1 MAARRH
7 PATQSADVYEPAVQP
22 ALVIA
27 NFGSDVDLLTDQ
39 GDRVTATPLKKLGM
53 LVTGDRVV
61 VEIDGSTARVR
72 ERDERRTTLSRT
84 DRNGKLK
91 PVAANLT
98 QLVVVTAPAPPFD
111 PMLIDRYLVAAR
123 QIGVDV
129 TIVINKTDLLSDNAG
144 NDNSDDESSAEQAD
158 ALEALYTGIG
168 YPVLRTCLSNDDGVA
183 ALIERLHDHVSI
195 LVGQSGVG
203 KSSLLNRLIPDLDVR
218 TGALSSQSGLGR
230 HTTSV
235 TTWFALP
242 DGGAIIDSAGVRQFS
257 LDHLPHADIQSG
269 FIEISEAAQHCKF
282 NNCTH
287 QHEPECAVQE
297 ALHAQ
302 QISPQRFEHFTVL
315 RESSVSAN
323 QMY

>member
-1 MAARRH
+1 MAASRH
-7 PATQSADVYEPAVQP
+7 PQPADTPEPAEQP

-27 NFGSDVDLLTDQ
+27 NFGADVDLLTER

-72 ERDERRTTLSRT
+72 EREERRTTLSRT

-129 TIVINKTDLLSDNAG
+129 TIVINKTDLLDDGG
-144 NDNSDDESSAEQAD
+144 NDTPDNSSSAAQAD
-158 ALEALYTGIG
+158 AIETLYTGIG
-168 YPVLRTCLSNDDGVA
+168 YPVLRTCLSNGDGVN

-257 LDHLPHADIQSG
+257 LDHIPHADIQSG

-297 ALHAQ
+297 ALKAQ